1 METLCLSVWGRI
13 LLKICSDLLIFMDIR
28 PQNQLPRCGCHIYSE
43 SFGGQVCK
51 QMSTVGHVIMAS
63 CPSSNSFEFWM
74 EFGLSL
80 RSQEIPTPSDSC
92 FSRARLKCCLFLL
105 ATAETTSGE
114 PDRAL
119 PTTMYPPEAQL
130 LLVDCLTGIKEQTM
144 Q

>member
-1 METLCLSVWGRI
+1 
-13 LLKICSDLLIFMDIR
+13 
-28 PQNQLPRCGCHIYSE
+28 
-43 SFGGQVCK
+43 
-51 QMSTVGHVIMAS
+51 MSTVGHVITAS

-80 RSQEIPTPSDSC
+80 RLNESPTPSDSC

-105 ATAETTSGE
+105 AAAKTTSGE
-114 PDRAL
+114 PDWAL

-130 LLVDCLTGIKEQTM
+130 LLADCLTEIEEQTM